1 MENNGFERFSEVW
14 KKGTS
19 AGDSQKIYSENE
31 IKNIKMKTSKDFS
44 KSIYYSIVFDYAL
57 KGILILGMIL
67 LAWFY
72 KANPAVI
79 ITIFSLIGISAL
91 FIYKEISI
99 KNRLRT
105 IDDYSKDVSE
115 VIKLKLAFYKHS
127 ITPLRLMIAF
137 TNALFVW
144 VGSMF
149 YFYSKYGYYKM
160 EGFGDLFVTILMVTL
175 AFSISYF
182 ALTWQIKT
190 NVVELE
196 ESLHGLDDEQQA
208 DLLHMQLQRKR
219 KQKIAMAVI
228 AAIGILLL
236 SVLLIIYFR

>member
-1 MENNGFERFSEVW
+1 MENNGFERFSEAW

-19 AGDSQKIYSENE
+19 AGDSQKMYSENE

-44 KSIYYSIVFDYAL
+44 KSLNNSIVFDYVL
-57 KGILILGMIL
+57 KGLLMLGMIL

-72 KANPAVI
+72 RTNPLMLIAI
-79 ITIFSLIGISAL
+79 CSLIGISAL
-91 FIYKEISI
+91 FINKEINIQKSLS
-99 KNRLRT
+99 K
-105 IDDYSKDVSE
+105 IDDYSKEVSE
-115 VIKLKLAFYKHS
+115 VIKMKLAFYQQS
-127 ITPLRLMIAF
+127 ITPLKLMIAF

-144 VGSMF
+144 MGSMF

-160 EGFGDLFVTILMVTL
+160 EDFGDLFVTILMVTL
-175 AFSISYF
+175 AFGISYF

-196 ESLHGLDDEQQA
+196 ESLHGLDDEQA
-208 DLLHMQLQRKR
+208 EVLHLQLQRKR
-219 KQKIAMAVI
+219 KQKIVMAVI